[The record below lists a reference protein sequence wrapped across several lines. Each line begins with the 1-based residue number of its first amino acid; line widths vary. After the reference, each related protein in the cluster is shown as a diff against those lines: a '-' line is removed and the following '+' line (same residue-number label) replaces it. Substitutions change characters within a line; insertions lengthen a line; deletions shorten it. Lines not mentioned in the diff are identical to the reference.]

1 MDGSIIVFSL
11 RKDLSSSEKTGFC
24 QRFYGDNTTTWK
36 GKYRYH
42 RNGLLDGIPHR
53 KIAKGVIII
62 RSSDL
67 ERVKDYVRDR
77 VEEIHVRTIV
87 LTEEDIRALKEKD
100 HATDGQ

>member
-1 MDGSIIVFSL
+1 MSPTVRLFSL

-24 QRFYGDNTTTWK
+24 QGFYGDDTTTWK

-42 RNGLLDGIPHR
+42 RHGLLDDIPHR
-53 KIAKGVIII
+53 KIAKSVIII

-67 ERVKDYVRDR
+67 EKVKDYVRDR

-87 LTEEDIRALKEKD
+87 LTEEDIRTLKEKD
-100 HATDGQ
+100 HAADGQ

>member
-1 MDGSIIVFSL
+1 MSPTVRLFSL

-24 QRFYGDNTTTWK
+24 QGFYGDDTITWK
-36 GKYRYH
+36 GRYRYH
-42 RNGLLDGIPHR
+42 RHGLLDDIPHR
-53 KIAKGVIII
+53 KIAKSVIII

-67 ERVKDYVRDR
+67 EMVKNYVRDK

-87 LTEEDIRALKEKD
+87 LTEEDISALDEKD

>member
-1 MDGSIIVFSL
+1 MSPTVRLFSL

-24 QRFYGDNTTTWK
+24 QGFYGDDTITWK
-36 GKYRYH
+36 GRYRYH
-42 RNGLLDGIPHR
+42 RHGLLDDIPHR
-53 KIAKGVIII
+53 KITKSVIII

-67 ERVKDYVRDR
+67 EKVKDYVRDR

-87 LTEEDIRALKEKD
+87 LTEEDIKALDKKD